1 MGAHHTKDEG
11 DLGVAKVFADLVEKG
26 FGLLFPATE
35 HAPFD
40 LVAYDEA
47 GRFVRVQVKYRTAR
61 RGAIVVQFR
70 SSWADKNGSHVRL
83 MDKGSVDVVALYCP
97 DVDRCFYVD
106 PSQHRGGVTL
116 RLEPAA
122 NRQEVGILHAELF
135 RRLPNLPSL
144 PRKDSVGE
152 GQAHSSTLFR

>member
-1 MGAHHTKDEG
+1 MGAHHTKDKG

-47 GRFVRVQVKYRTAR
+47 GRFIRVQVKYRAAR
-61 RGAIVVQFR
+61 AGVIQLAFNSTWSDRHGVHKR
-70 SSWADKNGSHVRL
+70 P
-83 MDKGSVDVVALYCP
+83 MDKASVDVVAIYCP
-97 DVDRCFYVD
+97 DVDQCFYVD
-106 PSQHRGGVTL
+106 PSRVGGGVTL

-122 NRQEVGILHAELF
+122 NCQMVGVRYADQFRQMPGVDSAG
-135 RRLPNLPSL
+135 RSL
-144 PRKDSVGE
+144 DQSAVLS
-152 GQAHSSTLFR
+152 ASSTLVR